1 MITETS
7 ITKFTTK
14 VRESG
19 QALENRVKNYLNS
32 NYIPYKYS
40 SRAIDFVIN
49 GDIYLDCVGQQVAGS
64 ISDKL
69 PTKCFKY
76 ITRYNLKDMYIL
88 HHNCPITKIV
98 ADHLSLL
105 ENVLNCRIHILDWN
119 DFVYLTNGGVF
130 ETRKAYTFVREGSK
144 ARNNKVNTAT
154 LSKFFK

>member
-32 NYIPYKYS
+32 SYIPYKYS
-40 SRAIDFVIN
+40 SRDIDFVIN

-64 ISDKL
+64 ITDKL

-88 HHNCPITKIV
+88 HPNCPITRTV

-119 DFVYLTNGGVF
+119 DFVYLTNGSVF